1 MCRSVR
7 SKNRDVLFK
16 KVMLHR
22 FSCAYL
28 SLLACRRLFMLI
40 SSSAV
45 ILFFFLFCLLAFLFC
60 FVLFSFLF
68 LIKKNCNKRKK
79 RVHEKAFVYVSVRCG
94 RKRRLWFSC
103 TCDDMKR
110 RAERRPEKTIF
121 KPHSL
126 APCLSTLQRTLR
138 AAC

>member
-16 KVMLHR
+16 KVMLYP

-45 ILFFFLFCLLAFLFC
+45 IFFFFLFCLLAFLFC

-68 LIKKNCNKRKK
+68 LVKKNCNKRKK
-79 RVHEKAFVYVSVRCG
+79 RVHEKAFVYVSVRCA

-103 TCDDMKR
+103 TRDDMKR
-110 RAERRPEKTIF
+110 RLASQRSKE
-121 KPHSL
+121 HSEPP
-126 APCLSTLQRTLR
+126 ARHVVGGVY
-138 AAC
+138 